1 MSEEYVYR
9 SEVEELEQKSAT
21 AARLFDVRRI
31 IGGLFVIYAIIV
43 LIAGFTASDADVK
56 KASGININ
64 LWTGWCM
71 LAVGL
76 LFLLWMKLRPLSAPG
91 TAPKPETGP
100 GGGTGP
106 GTGTGT
112 GPGTGPGSGAGPGGP
127 GAGGPGA
134 GED

>member
-1 MSEEYVYR
+1 MSEEYEYR
-9 SEVEELEQKSAT
+9 HEVEELEQKSAT

-43 LIAGFTASDADVK
+43 LIAGFTASEADVK

-64 LWTGWCM
+64 IWTGWCM

-91 TAPKPETGP
+91 AAPKPEAGP
-100 GGGTGP
+100 GGG
-106 GTGTGT
+106 
-112 GPGTGPGSGAGPGGP
+112 AEPGGP
-127 GAGGPGA
+127 GAGEPGA
-134 GED
+134 GGPGTGGSGAGEG

>member
-1 MSEEYVYR
+1 MSEEYEYR
-9 SEVEELEQKSAT
+9 SEVEELEQRSAT

-91 TAPKPETGP
+91 AAPKPESGP
-100 GGGTGP
+100 GAGAGAGGP
-106 GTGTGT
+106 GT
-112 GPGTGPGSGAGPGGP
+112 GGP
-127 GAGGPGA
+127 GAGGPATGGPGA
-134 GED
+134 GEG

>member
-1 MSEEYVYR
+1 MSEEYAYR
-9 SEVEELEQKSAT
+9 SEVEELEQRSAT

-100 GGGTGP
+100 EGGA
-106 GTGTGT
+106 GTGT
-112 GPGTGPGSGAGPGGP
+112 GPETGTGPGE
-127 GAGGPGA
+127 PGA
-134 GED
+134 GEPGAGEG

>member
-9 SEVEELEQKSAT
+9 SEVDELEQKSAT

-31 IGGLFVIYAIIV
+31 IGGLFVIYGIIV

-91 TAPKPETGP
+91 AAPKPESGP
-100 GGGTGP
+100 EGG
-106 GTGTGT
+106 
-112 GPGTGPGSGAGPGGP
+112 A
-127 GAGGPGA
+127 GAGGPGTGGPGTGGPEA
-134 GED
+134 GEG

>member
-9 SEVEELEQKSAT
+9 SEVEELEQRSAT

-43 LIAGFTASDADVK
+43 LIAGFTASEADVK

-91 TAPKPETGP
+91 TAPKPEAGP
-100 GGGTGP
+100 GGGPGNGP
-106 GTGTGT
+106 GN
-112 GPGTGPGSGAGPGGP
+112 GGP
-127 GAGGPGA
+127 DAGGPGA
-134 GED
+134 GRPGTGEG

>member
-1 MSEEYVYR
+1 MSEEYAYR
-9 SEVEELEQKSAT
+9 SEVEELEQRSAT

-56 KASGININ
+56 KAAGININ

-100 GGGTGP
+100 EGGA
-106 GTGTGT
+106 GTGT
-112 GPGTGPGSGAGPGGP
+112 GPETGTGPGE
-127 GAGGPGA
+127 PGA
-134 GED
+134 GEG

>member
-1 MSEEYVYR
+1 MSEEYEYR
-9 SEVEELEQKSAT
+9 HEVEELEQKSAT

-91 TAPKPETGP
+91 AGPKPEAGP
-100 GGGTGP
+100 GGGA
-106 GTGTGT
+106 
-112 GPGTGPGSGAGPGGP
+112 GAGPGGP
-127 GAGGPGA
+127 GAGAGPEAGRPGDGRPGAGGPGA
-134 GED
+134 GEG

>member
-9 SEVEELEQKSAT
+9 SEVEELEQRSAT

-43 LIAGFTASDADVK
+43 LIAGFTASEADVK

-91 TAPKPETGP
+91 AAPKPEAGP
-100 GGGTGP
+100 EGGSEGGPEGGGP
-106 GTGTGT
+106 D
-112 GPGTGPGSGAGPGGP
+112 
-127 GAGGPGA
+127 AGGPGA
-134 GED
+134 GRPGTGEG

>member
-1 MSEEYVYR
+1 MSEEYEYR
-9 SEVEELEQKSAT
+9 SEVEELEQRSAT

-91 TAPKPETGP
+91 AAPKPEAGPEGGP
-100 GGGTGP
+100 GAGTE
-106 GTGTGT
+106 
-112 GPGTGPGSGAGPGGP
+112 AGPGGP
-127 GAGGPGA
+127 GAGGPGT
-134 GED
+134 GEG

>member
-1 MSEEYVYR
+1 MSEEYEYR
-9 SEVEELEQKSAT
+9 HEVEDLEQKSAT

-31 IGGLFVIYAIIV
+31 IGGLFVIYGIIV

-64 LWTGWCM
+64 LWTGSCM

-91 TAPKPETGP
+91 AGPKPEPARP
-100 GGGTGP
+100 GGGPGAGSGGGP
-106 GTGTGT
+106 GA
-112 GPGTGPGSGAGPGGP
+112 GPRAGEPDREPGGREPGSGAG
-127 GAGGPGA
+127 
-134 GED
+134 

>member
-1 MSEEYVYR
+1 MSEEYEYR
-9 SEVEELEQKSAT
+9 HEVEDLQQKSAT

-43 LIAGFTASDADVK
+43 LIAGFTASDAEVR

-76 LFLLWMKLRPLSAPG
+76 LFLLWMRLRPLSAPG
-91 TAPKPETGP
+91 AKPKPDP
-100 GGGTGP
+100 
-106 GTGTGT
+106 
-112 GPGTGPGSGAGPGGP
+112 SRP
-127 GAGGPGA
+127 GAGPGA
-134 GED
+134 GEPGAGEPGAGEPGGREPGAGEG